1 MSNTVLFDYPIDMD
15 NEATIIS
22 NVIQDS
28 ENRNYFLRQGN
39 WKVFRQKEY
48 QTVSWAVLECG
59 NDNIDVN
66 YESILLKSKSCPIR
80 FFVTFE
86 FLSSLVSNY
95 PKIPHENFKAHLEKL
110 VTDSIKSNIL
120 EKSSSLYSV
129 CINSSSTLS
138 DIEDRLKYFQ
148 SMVEQGY
155 SSSRLEFKGMEELIP
170 AYIEEKKLTRE
181 KYTTGFSQLDALL
194 TEGFAPKQITTVAGL
209 SSMGKCQ
216 KKGTKIMMYDCS
228 FKKVEDIVVDDLL
241 MGPDS
246 KSRKVLSTTK
256 GFGDMYKIHQKRGD
270 DYFVNKDHILSLQK
284 AGCSIRTRIGAERS
298 CRVSIGWKENGEI
311 VNVSVKDALEK
322 SDNFFNKYRGYKA
335 TLEFEEKKI
344 LLDPYFLGVW
354 LGDGYSSGVT
364 ISNPDI
370 EIRTYLKEYANK
382 LNMLYHEDT
391 TKDRPNCPNC
401 RISNGRGSSEENY
414 ILNSLR
420 NYNLIENKHVPKEY
434 LYNSKEIRLNLLAG
448 LLDTDGYMTSGIH
461 EISTKYQQL
470 KDDIL
475 FLSRSLGFYCTAT
488 LEEKRIKS
496 IDFKGMYWRIRI
508 CGNNY
513 QIPLKIKRKIA
524 YKHNKKHL
532 PTQTKI
538 EISHDGKYDYY
549 GFELEGDGLYILKD
563 FTVTHNSSF
572 VLSSMKNLSNK
583 RVVTAQF
590 ALEMNS
596 MPLIHKLVA
605 FKSGIPVSKI
615 VSDPDLL
622 STEERQFY
630 DTELE
635 RLRRDRFIYL
645 NDKPNQSIKSIR
657 EQIMLLQDHLKTGYM
672 VVVIDLFGKI
682 KELQS
687 SDNFARDYE
696 KTVNIIQPMVKELGI
711 HMILVAQIRRDVAN
725 RRFNRPNM
733 NDLKN
738 AGALTEVSDIVLGV
752 HRPYYSPELALKTK
766 MLENIANQNNL
777 FGEEEEHNAQ
787 AIQEDMN
794 KNIAEI
800 IVLKQRMGENNTLVN
815 FLFNPD
821 TTCFEQISSE
831 YQHNINMSKSDLLT
845 GA

>member
-22 NVIQDS
+22 NVIQDP

-48 QTVSWAVLECG
+48 QTVSWAALECG

-120 EKSSSLYSV
+120 EKSSALYSV
-129 CINSSSTLS
+129 CINSSSKLS

-148 SMVEQGY
+148 SMVEKGY

-170 AYIEEKKLTRE
+170 AYIEEKKLARE
-181 KYTTGFSQLDALL
+181 KYTTGFSQLDELL

-216 KKGTKIMMYDCS
+216 RKGTEIMMYDCS

-246 KSRKVLSTTK
+246 KPRKVLSTTK
-256 GFGDMYKIHQKRGD
+256 GFGKMYKICQNRGE
-270 DYFVNKDHILSLQK
+270 DYFVNEDHILSLQK
-284 AGCSIRTRIGAERS
+284 AGCAVRTRKGAEKG
-298 CRVSIGWKENGEI
+298 CRVSVGWEDNGEI
-311 VNVSVKDALEK
+311 LNISVKDALEK
-322 SDNFFNKYRGYKA
+322 PTNFFSKNRGYKA
-335 TLEFEEKKI
+335 ILEFEEKEV
-344 LLDPYFLGVW
+344 LLDPYFLGIW
-354 LGDGYSSGVT
+354 IGDGHSSGVS

-370 EIRTYLKEYANK
+370 EVRKYLKKYADD
-382 LNMLYHEDT
+382 LNMLYHEDSI
-391 TKDRPNCPNC
+391 KEKPNCPNC
-401 RISNGRGSSEENY
+401 RISNGRGSPTSNY
-414 ILNSLR
+414 ILESLR
-420 NYNLIENKHVPKEY
+420 TYNLIDNKHLPKEY
-434 LYNSKEIRLNLLAG
+434 LYNSKKIRYQLLAG
-448 LLDTDGYMTSGIH
+448 IIDTDGYLTSKIH
-461 EISTKYQQL
+461 EVSTKYEKL

-475 FLSRSLGFYCTAT
+475 FLGRSLGFYCTAA
-488 LEEKRIKS
+488 LEEKGIKS
-496 IDFKGMYWRIRI
+496 INFKGMYWRIRI
-508 CGNNY
+508 CGYNNL
-513 QIPLKIKRKIA
+513 IPNKVSRK
-524 YKHNKKHL
+524 KSTQWNKKYK
-532 PTQTKI
+532 PTQSGIKI
-538 EISHDGKYDYY
+538 EYSKKEDYY
-549 GFELEGDGLYILKD
+549 GFELDRDGLFILKD

-583 RVVTAQF
+583 KVITAQF

-622 STEERQFY
+622 STEERKFY

-657 EQIMLLQDHLKTGYM
+657 EQIMLLQDHLKTEYM

-725 RRFNRPNM
+725 RRFNRPTM

-766 MLENIANQNNL
+766 ILENIANQNNL

-787 AIQEDMN
+787 AIQDDMN

-831 YQHNINMSKSDLLT
+831 YQHNINMNKSDLLT